1 MGKTS
6 SLTPMFRE
14 TGYVEKTTFGMD
26 FDIADAF
33 GEQAIKNTYER
44 ALKEWKNNYKF
55 FTELVMVLNYKCW
68 QWYYRGNQTISKL
81 YADLYYKADEYANKM
96 LYKLYGRNT
105 GAVEFF
111 KYLEKEDNK
120 VSFYLSAKNWPEKLH
135 FIPYFKLHNQRYG
148 IYWII

>member
-33 GEQAIKNTYER
+33 GEKAIKNTYER
-44 ALKEWKNNYKF
+44 ALNEWKNNYKF

-81 YADLYYKADEYANKM
+81 YSDLYYKADEYAN
-96 LYKLYGRNT
+96 T
-105 GAVEFF
+105 H
-111 KYLEKEDNK
+111 LEGDE
-120 VSFYLSAKNWPEKLH
+120 LS
-135 FIPYFKLHNQRYG
+135 YYYRTMD
-148 IYWII
+148 